1 MNNTMATVCLSK
13 IGFIV
18 AIAITAMLALVVV
31 VVAYSALLMLD
42 RDNISA
48 SVFRLGASFSAYFQ
62 FDTSSCTV

>member
-1 MNNTMATVCLSK
+1 MSTELKKNSMAAASMTTVCVSK

-48 SVFRLGASFSAYFQ
+48 SASRLGAY
-62 FDTSSCTV
+62 FDTR